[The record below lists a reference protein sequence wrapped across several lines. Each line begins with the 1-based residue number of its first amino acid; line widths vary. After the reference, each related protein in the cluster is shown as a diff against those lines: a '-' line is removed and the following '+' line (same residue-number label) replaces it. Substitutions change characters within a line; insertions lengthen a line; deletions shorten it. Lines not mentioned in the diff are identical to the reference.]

1 MTRSALT
8 PEQHR
13 RVAQAIREA
22 EGRTSGEIIC
32 VLARS
37 SDSYFYPAAFAVTI
51 GLLAASLI
59 AAVLLDRI
67 WIILPIWQ
75 FVAAQLLSLAT
86 ALLLLWRWPALRIR
100 LVPRALRY
108 RRAHR
113 NAIEQFLARNIHVTE
128 NRTGVLIFLSL
139 AERYAEIV
147 ADAGINAH
155 VPQEKWDA
163 VVSNLVARAAEGDL
177 AAGYEE
183 AVRACGDMLSEMFPP
198 ATGDENE
205 LNDHLVEI

>member
-13 RVAQAIREA
+13 RVARAIREA

-37 SDSYFYPAAFAVTI
+37 SDSYFYPAAFAVTV

-113 NAIEQFLARNIHVTE
+113 NAVEQFLARNIHVTE

>member
-67 WIILPIWQ
+67 WIILPIW
-75 FVAAQLLSLAT
+75 
-86 ALLLLWRWPALRIR
+86 
-100 LVPRALRY
+100 
-108 RRAHR
+108 
-113 NAIEQFLARNIHVTE
+113 
-128 NRTGVLIFLSL
+128 
-139 AERYAEIV
+139 
-147 ADAGINAH
+147 
-155 VPQEKWDA
+155 
-163 VVSNLVARAAEGDL
+163 
-177 AAGYEE
+177 
-183 AVRACGDMLSEMFPP
+183 
-198 ATGDENE
+198 
-205 LNDHLVEI
+205 